1 MTGEKNQYC
10 MEIRIKTCKGND
22 PKKEE
27 FEKMSGKTRRKE
39 MNMNKFSSFIPMSS
53 TARRAEEDHHS
64 SLERKQIFTLIELL
78 VVIAIIAIL
87 AGMLLPAL
95 AKARAVAHRTSC
107 ISNLKQIGFA
117 SISYCDD
124 NTDYYFLSDGLTRY
138 GYPNISTWAMALC
151 ALYVKPQSLTVTV
164 IRNKIF
170 LDPALP
176 LHSASSGFYTDYGFN
191 YNEICVGT
199 DISKPVMRKEFLW
212 PSKTYLIMDSRHQ
225 TNFIGDSR
233 TLKGNVGPA
242 DWGASYGYPDGYR
255 HNKSIN
261 ILYLDGHVGNVPMS
275 NPAMPHDTLGTKYTK
290 SVEWGSKKR

>member
-1 MTGEKNQYC
+1 
-10 MEIRIKTCKGND
+10 
-22 PKKEE
+22 
-27 FEKMSGKTRRKE
+27 MSPKTRRKGT
-39 MNMNKFSSFIPMSS
+39 NMSRFSSS
-53 TARRAEEDHHS
+53 
-64 SLERKQIFTLIELL
+64 ERKRSFTLIELL

-95 AKARAVAHRTSC
+95 AKARAMAHRTSC

-124 NTDYYFLSDGLTRY
+124 YKDYYFLSNGLYRY
-138 GYPNISTWAMALC
+138 GYPIQDSWAKALC
-151 ALYVKPQSLTVTV
+151 ALYVKPQPLTQTV
-164 IRNKIF
+164 PKNKTF
-170 LDPALP
+170 MDPALTP
-176 LHSASSGFYTDYGFN
+176 HKTQTILYTDYGFN

-225 TNFIGDSR
+225 TNFIGNSR
-233 TLKGNVGPA
+233 TLKENVGPA

-255 HNKSIN
+255 HNRSIN
-261 ILYLDGHVGNVPMS
+261 ILYLDSHVGNVPMS